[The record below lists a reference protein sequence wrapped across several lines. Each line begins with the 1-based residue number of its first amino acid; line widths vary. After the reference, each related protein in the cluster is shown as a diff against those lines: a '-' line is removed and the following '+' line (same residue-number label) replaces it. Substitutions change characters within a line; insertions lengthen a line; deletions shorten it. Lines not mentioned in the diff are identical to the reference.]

1 MRIDLGNEIQWMER
15 RGTRETFLPFFF
27 VPFPFVR
34 RSPVGSLVKFVV
46 EGVADL
52 PVTFKLARSFRPLVL
67 RPNPRENRVAVRTSH
82 SERRGEK

>member
-1 MRIDLGNEIQWMER
+1 MD
-15 RGTRETFLPFFF
+15 GTVRDARNVSPLFLRSIPF
-27 VPFPFVR
+27 
-34 RSPVGSLVKFVV
+34 RSSVGSLVKFVV